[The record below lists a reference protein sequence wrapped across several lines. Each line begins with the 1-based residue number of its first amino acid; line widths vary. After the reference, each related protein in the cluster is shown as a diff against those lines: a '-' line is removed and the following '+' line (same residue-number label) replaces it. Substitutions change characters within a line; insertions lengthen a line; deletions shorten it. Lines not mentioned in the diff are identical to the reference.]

1 MACGSKAALRTL
13 RPLRGIV
20 NADHNRKYHFVAV
33 ESHDDGFV
41 ERVIDFPLAENV
53 GISEKYVKEEVQCV
67 SMEKRTVVPGGDEDG
82 DDAFPMACGSKAALR
97 TLRPLRGIVDTDH
110 NRKYRFVAVESND
123 DGFVERVIYFPLAEN
138 VGIAGK
144 FVPDPVI
151 SRTS

>member
-53 GISEKYVKEEVQCV
+53 GI
-67 SMEKRTVVPGGDEDG
+67 
-82 DDAFPMACGSKAALR
+82 
-97 TLRPLRGIVDTDH
+97 
-110 NRKYRFVAVESND
+110 
-123 DGFVERVIYFPLAEN
+123 
-138 VGIAGK
+138 AGK

-151 SRTS
+151 SRTSGGYFVIGYISDRDGEEEVQCVSMEKSKKKE